1 MWRTFLITILII
13 IAFSITVNA
22 EVHIYINGQD
32 KTSELEPI
40 AEDNAIL
47 VKARTLAN
55 EFNANITW
63 QKSIKTLQF
72 VDNANGNIIKMM
84 QGSPYIQLNNNTVR
98 SNGVL
103 KLIDGHTYVPME
115 EISESFGFLYNRSAD
130 TIYLTRPES
139 YIQDI
144 SWQKEGQQLLI
155 EMDNLSPYRI
165 NESDDPRRLVLELE
179 NAALAEDFR
188 DGLSNKNFYLRID
201 KVENQARL
209 KITIISQFPIP
220 FKRDR
225 CIEEDGENLIINF
238 LPFIKGIEWKNEQL
252 EILTSGEIVKPEA
265 SLLLDPRR
273 MVIDIPDVMLSEF
286 DIELSKNDWIKDIR
300 VSQFKYDPIILRVV
314 LELYPDRY
322 MHLAENTFKE
332 GKIVLQTTQK
342 TTLNNLTFEDNS
354 LKFISDNSI
363 SPDIFKLAEPDRLV
377 INILNAVRGNDFLD
391 QLEINHSI
399 VKGIRTARF
408 NDETV
413 RVVVDMKKDIG
424 YHWKDIALEDGRIM
438 HIVNFRNRFEEML
451 ISDSNIKTDINL
463 NFSGDVEYEVK
474 KFTFPDRL
482 VVDVQGVNLDDN
494 HQIPDPIGIV
504 KSVRVSQFSNEPR
517 ITRFVFETDDYNDY
531 KVFSSNPDN
540 VINLSFIRDKLE
552 FKEQINDN
560 TDINKNNNQDLDQQS
575 IDLSDIIVIDA
586 GHGGFDPG
594 AVGPSGLQEKAV
606 NLEIALM
613 TEKLLKDAG
622 YNVLLTRD
630 DDTFISLKDRV
641 KVANQKKALLFV
653 SIHINASNSS
663 YSEGTETFLAPNKIA
678 DSQLLANLLQEN
690 LLSELKRSNRGI
702 KRENFYVIKY
712 TKMPSAL
719 VELAFLSNPH
729 EEALLEGILFKE
741 KAAKAISQGIIKY
754 IEKIN
759 TGR

>member
-1 MWRTFLITILII
+1 MRRIFLIMLLII
-13 IAFSITVNA
+13 IAFNISVNA
-22 EVHIYINGQD
+22 ENIHIYINSQD
-32 KTSELEPI
+32 KSTALEPI
-40 AEDNAIL
+40 VEDNAIL
-47 VKARTLAN
+47 VKARSLAN
-55 EFNANITW
+55 VLNANITW
-63 QKSIKTLQF
+63 HKSIKTLQF
-72 VDNANGNIIKMM
+72 VDNKNGNIIKMM
-84 QGSPYIQLNNNTVR
+84 QDSPYIQLNNNTVK
-98 SNGVL
+98 SKGVL
-103 KLIDGHTYVPME
+103 KLIDGHTYVPIE
-115 EISESFGFLYNRSAD
+115 EISESFGFLYNRTAN

-144 SWQKEGQQLLI
+144 AWQKEGQQLLI
-155 EMDNLSPYRI
+155 EMDNLSPYRV
-165 NESDDPRRLVLELE
+165 NESDDPRKLVLELE

-225 CIEEDGENLIINF
+225 CIEEDGDNLIINF

-252 EILTSGEIVKPEA
+252 EILTSGKTVKPEA

-286 DIELSKNDWIKDIR
+286 DIDLSENDWIKDIR

-314 LELYPDRY
+314 VELYPDRY
-322 MHLAENTFKE
+322 LHLSENTFSE

-342 TTLNNLTFEDNS
+342 TTLNNLTFENNS

-363 SPDIFKLAEPDRLV
+363 SPDIFKLAEPNRLV

-391 QLEINHSI
+391 QLELDHNI
-399 VKGIRTARF
+399 VEGIRTARF

-424 YHWKDIALEDGRIM
+424 YQWQDLIMEDGRIM
-438 HIVNFRNRFEEML
+438 HIISFKNRFEEML

-463 NFSGDVEYEVK
+463 NFTGDVEYEVK
-474 KFTFPDRL
+474 KFTYPDRF
-482 VVDVQGVNLDDN
+482 VVDVQGLILDDN
-494 HQIPDPIGIV
+494 HQIPEPIGIV

-517 ITRFVFETDDYNDY
+517 VTRFVFETKDYNDY

-540 VINLSFIRDKLE
+540 VINLSFIKGKVVVKDQDTDKNID
-552 FKEQINDN
+552 KNSDSEQY
-560 TDINKNNNQDLDQQS
+560 NKLQS
-575 IDLSDIIVIDA
+575 DVIVIDA

-594 AVGPSGLQEKAV
+594 AVGPSGLQEKDV

-613 TEKLLKDAG
+613 TGKLLKDAG
-622 YNVLLTRD
+622 YSVLLTRK
-630 DDTFISLKDRV
+630 DDTFISLKERV
-641 KVANQKKALLFV
+641 KIANQTNALLFV

-663 YSEGTETFLAPNKIA
+663 YSEGTETFIAPNKVA
-678 DSQLLANLLQEN
+678 DSQMLANLLQED
-690 LLSELKRSNRGI
+690 LLSELKRTDRGI

-712 TKMPSAL
+712 TEMPSAL
-719 VELAFLSNPH
+719 VELAFISNPH
-729 EEALLEGILFKE
+729 EEALLESILFKE
-741 KAAKAISQGIIKY
+741 KAAKAVSQGIIKY